1 MARLAGTFAAAC
13 LAVLALP
20 SPAGSADLVSP
31 NGRAIFSIDV
41 DDRGVPRYALR
52 YDDEQ
57 VIEPSRIGLRFAA
70 VKAFDRALA
79 IVASDYR
86 VHDETWEQPWGERRR
101 VREYYNERSYTFE
114 STDGD
119 KRRFTLRARLFD
131 DGLGFRYELPA
142 GGATRRVDIVDEL
155 TEFRV
160 PEGATA
166 WWIPGRGW
174 NRYEY
179 LYRETALDA
188 MTLAHT
194 PATFR
199 LPGGTHLSIHEAAL
213 VDYPAFVLDQRRPGV
228 FQANLTPWSD
238 GTRAKKTTPF
248 ETPWRTIQFAADAVG
263 LLNSDLILNLNE
275 ANRLGD
281 VSWVEPG
288 KYVGIWWAMHLGRR
302 TWGSGPEH
310 GATTNEARRYVDFA
324 ADNGFA
330 GVLVEGWNRG
340 WDGDWFADGSGFSF
354 TEAYPDFD
362 IEAVAAY
369 ALGKGVRLI
378 GHHETSGHVTNY
390 ERQLADA
397 LGLYESLGVRAVK
410 TGYVADGGQLERV
423 DGDGITHYEW
433 HDGQFGVN
441 HYLRVVE
448 EAAKRRI
455 SINTHEPVKAT
466 GLRRTYPNWVSR
478 EGARGQ
484 EFNAWWQPPNPPS
497 HTATLPFTRM
507 LAGPMDFTPGIFDL
521 TFAGPDTAQRVQTT
535 LVKQLALYVVLY
547 SPIQMVADLP
557 ENYAAHADAFRFI
570 VDVPTDW
577 EQSIALAGEVGRYVV
592 FARRERG
599 GDDWYVGAVG
609 DEDARTISLPLA
621 FLSPDRT
628 YEARIYRDGDDAHWE
643 HAPYDYEIEEIEVTR
658 NEVLELRLA
667 AGGGVAIR
675 LAPLP
680 GKQQARTK

>member
-1 MARLAGTFAAAC
+1 MARGARTIAVAC
-13 LAVLALP
+13 LALTLLPLAAL
-20 SPAGSADLVSP
+20 AADLVSP
-31 NGRAIFSIDV
+31 DGRVKFSVDV
-41 DDRGVPRYALR
+41 DDDGVPRYALR
-52 YDDEQ
+52 YDAQ
-57 VIEPSRIGLRFAA
+57 IVVEPSRIGLRFAA
-70 VKAFDRALA
+70 AKAFDRKLA
-79 IVASDYR
+79 IVASDAR
-86 VHDETWEQPWGERRR
+86 VHDETWQQPWGERRL
-101 VREYYNERSYTFE
+101 VREHYNERSFTFE
-114 STDGD
+114 STDGE

-142 GGATRRVDIVDEL
+142 ASGASRRVDIVDEI
-155 TEFRV
+155 TEFRI
-160 PEGATA
+160 PGDATA

-179 LYRETALDA
+179 LYRETPLDA
-188 MTLAHT
+188 IALAHT

-199 LPGGTHLSIHEAAL
+199 LPNGTHLSIHEAAL
-213 VDYPAFVLDQRRPGV
+213 VDFPAFVLDQRRPGV

-238 GTRAKKTTPF
+238 GIRAKKTTPF
-248 ETPWRTIQFAADAVG
+248 ATPWRTIQVAPDAVG

-288 KYVGIWWAMHLGRR
+288 KYVGIWWAMHLGQRS
-302 TWGSGPEH
+302 WGSGPNH
-310 GATTNEARRYVDFA
+310 GATTDEARRYIDFA
-324 ADNGFA
+324 AANGFA
-330 GVLVEGWNRG
+330 GVLVEGWNVG

-354 TEAYPDFD
+354 TAAYPDFD

-369 ALGKGVRLI
+369 AIESGVRLI

-397 LGLYESLGVRAVK
+397 LDFYESLGVRAVK
-410 TGYVADGGQLERV
+410 TGYVADGGRLERV
-423 DGDGITHYEW
+423 DGDGVTHYEW

-455 SINTHEPVKAT
+455 SINTHEPIKAT

-497 HTATLPFTRM
+497 HTATLPFTR
-507 LAGPMDFTPGIFDL
+507 LLGGPMDFTPGIFDL
-521 TFAGPDTAQRVQTT
+521 TFAGRDSPQRVQTT

-547 SPIQMVADLP
+547 SPVQMVADLP
-557 ENYAAHADAFRFI
+557 ENYAAHADAFQFI

-577 EQSIALAGEVGRYVV
+577 EQSIALAGEVGRYVLI
-592 FARRERG
+592 ARRERG
-599 GDDWYVGAVG
+599 GDDWYVGAISN
-609 DEDARTISLPLA
+609 EDARTISLPLD
-621 FLSPDRT
+621 FLPPGRA

-643 HAPYDYEIEEIEVTR
+643 HDPYDYEIDEVRATQAT
-658 NEVLELRLA
+658 VLELRLA
-667 AGGGVAIR
+667 AGGGAAIR
-675 LAPLP
+675 LAP
-680 GKQQARTK
+680 AHD